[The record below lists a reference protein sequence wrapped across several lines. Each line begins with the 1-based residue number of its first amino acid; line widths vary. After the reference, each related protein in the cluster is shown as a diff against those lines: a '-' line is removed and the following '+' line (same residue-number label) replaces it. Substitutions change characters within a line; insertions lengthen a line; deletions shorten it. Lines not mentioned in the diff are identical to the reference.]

1 MEGLDQ
7 HNRVGFHPVDSTR
20 RRRFVLHVQHQR
32 PVHQA
37 VVVLVEL
44 LPSQLSLF
52 LRHSRWQPRFYVP
65 IYEAFDKE
73 IVLVDLLLHVCEILG
88 DVDVR
93 IVTEG
98 TNDVFE
104 PKPYLLLL
112 YCFGLVDFVVVAGVV
127 VLEPLEFL
135 ETVFIG
141 GNVNF
146 GIELAQLKTIPQLAT
161 IFK

>member
-1 MEGLDQ
+1 
-7 HNRVGFHPVDSTR
+7 
-20 RRRFVLHVQHQR
+20 
-32 PVHQA
+32 
-37 VVVLVEL
+37 
-44 LPSQLSLF
+44 
-52 LRHSRWQPRFYVP
+52 
-65 IYEAFDKE
+65 
-73 IVLVDLLLHVCEILG
+73 LG

-146 GIELAQLKTIPQLAT
+146 GIELAQLKTIPQLAA